1 LPPRIRYVL
10 AWDHAL
16 CRAVVAV
23 YLRAIVGWLRRRAGG
38 DRGARAQGGAVAIL
52 QRFGGA
58 LNLNVHVHALV
69 LDGVFV
75 ADGPEGGV
83 RFRAAWSRGAGD
95 IVGLLATIARRI
107 DRLLARR
114 GVSDPHGD
122 GEAADPCGEA
132 APVLAGLAAASV
144 RGVAALGPRAG
155 VPVRRWGD
163 SIDAPAPTEPG
174 RWYARQDG
182 FSLHA
187 GVIVAAGA
195 RDRLERVC
203 RYALRPALGQ
213 DRLQL
218 TPDGKAV
225 LELRRRWTDGTT
237 HLVFEPVELL
247 ERLAALT
254 PRPRVN
260 LILYHGVLA
269 PRAAW
274 RKAIVPPGAPEP
286 EGGSSTRL
294 GSSREGA
301 ASGRGPS
308 ESQLGGADAARL
320 RV

>member
-1 LPPRIRYVL
+1 LGLRRVPADGGEDLVLYDGVL
-10 AWDHAL
+10 AP
-16 CRAVVAV
+16 RAQE
-23 YLRAIVGWLRRRAGG
+23 RAAMVPPAPAANQSATPGARPGRRGG
-38 DRGARAQGGAVAIL
+38 DHP
-52 QRFGGA
+52 A
-58 LNLNVHVHALV
+58 LWTVHVHALV

-75 ADGPEGGV
+75 
-83 RFRAAWSRGAGD
+83 
-95 IVGLLATIARRI
+95 
-107 DRLLARR
+107 
-114 GVSDPHGD
+114 
-122 GEAADPCGEA
+122 
-132 APVLAGLAAASV
+132 
-144 RGVAALGPRAG
+144 
-155 VPVRRWGD
+155 
-163 SIDAPAPTEPG
+163 
-174 RWYARQDG
+174 
-182 FSLHA
+182 
-187 GVIVAAGA
+187 
-195 RDRLERVC
+195 
-203 RYALRPALGQ
+203 LGQ

-225 LELRRRWTDGTT
+225 LELRRRWTNGTT

-254 PRPRVN
+254 PRPSVN